1 MPYNK
6 SILLLTTI
14 TGGIAQI
21 ICRNCDQKTMDP
33 KSKRYALVKFIANN
47 GVIIGLG
54 VGTGSFLIKEGM
66 ISFQTLPASPKVS
79 PSRSFW
85 KHATSPKAIAS
96 FVGGAVLG
104 IINVLR

>member
-33 KSKRYALVKFIANN
+33 KSKRYAFVKFMATN
-47 GVIIGLG
+47 GLLGGLV
-54 VGTGSFLIKEGM
+54 VGTGTVLVKEGI